1 MTYLKSLS
9 DDVRIL
15 LLVAAFWMPVI
26 LMCGVYAFRDA
37 RRCGRNPVK
46 WAFISAFAPCL
57 MGLIAYL
64 ITRDPNSSLV
74 CPECDT
80 PVTSFDHICPNCGA
94 RLSLCCETC
103 GSRVECHWKSCPNCS
118 SPVNA
123 EYEVAP
129 PIQHT
134 SRMLRQILTAVI
146 LIPALLMATVTGIMK
161 LTGTN
166 GNFLTRYNTDATLI
180 QELPDAAYFGADEWY
195 TITHINADGSAVS
208 LQKYFGNYRITRTAA
223 DGTAEQEEWEIA
235 VGGTSKSRWRGYQ
248 DIDGTLN
255 HEMYIL
261 PHGLRDVTVGA
272 YFYNEADQLFLYQVR
287 EGYDSR
293 TVPHYCATLDYDEA
307 GRLIRLQWEN
317 EKEDQWH
324 SILTLTPEEANLRY
338 ETYTYD
344 SNGNISRAEQYNHLD
359 ELQLYTDY
367 LFSDDGTIRVA
378 NTFKPDGELVST
390 SVSRFDSSGEL
401 LKQEFY
407 DASGSMTHSVEFGN
421 DMVAFLLLDST
432 TIMLMMLWTVTM
444 IITALM
450 LLPEKKKAK

>member
-80 PVTSFDHICPNCGA
+80 PVTSFDHICPNC
-94 RLSLCCETC
+94 T
-103 GSRVECHWKSCPNCS
+103 

-123 EYEVAP
+123 EYEAVP

-180 QELPDAAYFGADEWY
+180 QDLPDVAYFGADEWY

-208 LQKYFGNYRITRTAA
+208 LQKYFGNYRITRIAA
-223 DGTAEQEEWEIA
+223 DGTAEREEWEIA

-248 DIDGTLN
+248 DIDGILN
-255 HEMYIL
+255 REMNIL
-261 PHGLRDVTVGA
+261 PHGLRDVAVGA

-324 SILTLTPEEANLRY
+324 SILTLTPEEADLRY
-338 ETYTYD
+338 ETYTYA

>member
-1 MTYLKSLS
+1 MNQCDSS
-9 DDVRIL
+9 GV
-15 LLVAAFWMPVI
+15 LVNERETAFWMPVI

-37 RRCGRNPVK
+37 QRCGRNPVK
-46 WAFISAFAPCL
+46 WAFLSAFAPCL

-80 PVTSFDHICPNCGA
+80 PVTSFDHICPNC
-94 RLSLCCETC
+94 T
-103 GSRVECHWKSCPNCS
+103 

-123 EYEVAP
+123 EYEAVP

-146 LIPALLMATVTGIMK
+146 LIPALLMGTMAGIMK

-180 QELPDAAYFGADEWY
+180 QDLPDVAYFGADEWY

-223 DGTAEQEEWEIA
+223 DGTAEREEWEIA

-261 PHGLRDVTVGA
+261 PHGLRDVAVGA

-287 EGYDSR
+287 EGNDSR

-344 SNGNISRAEQYNHLD
+344 SNGYISRAEQYNHLE
-359 ELQLYTDY
+359 ELQLYTDF
-367 LFSDDGTIRVA
+367 LFSADGTIRVA
-378 NTFKPDGELVST
+378 NTFTPEGELTAT
-390 SVSRFDSSGEL
+390 SVSQFDRNGEL
-401 LKQEFY
+401 MKQEFY
-407 DASGSMTHSVEFGN
+407 DANGSLTHTVQFGN
-421 DMVAFLLLDST
+421 DVVSFLLLDSS
-432 TIMLMMLWTVTM
+432 TM
-444 IITALM
+444 ILAGLWILTMLITILM
-450 LLPEKKKAK
+450 LLPEKKSKKSA